1 MVYNYDG
8 VSEKLGGHALS
19 LIGYGLLND
28 KYYWILQN
36 SWGYKACQ
44 GGFVKIEFGQVGV
57 GNIAFSEPYIEEQST
72 PNVIDVDYSNMN
84 TACELEVKS
93 NSDLN
98 NWKSQLNIIF
108 KHESKDTEFDYI
120 CGITKFINEE
130 KKIKCYFEFLNSET
144 VYKGKYTYKT
154 FENIRE
160 GKGNTFKLNSF
171 NEKSF
176 TYYGRDHFEPLSKIL
191 NNTDLENYY
200 YFVSKTISRISFI
213 FNPAG
218 VDKSLP
224 PIYANNKNGNAL
236 SNCRVSSIYLDEE
249 QTKYIAYCD
258 ISDKELNYFD
268 DYSKKENKMLYN
280 VLCDQRATM
289 DLVVYKLDTNL
300 YPSIYVKYFLISDIA
315 WSQNTIVSLLTNID
329 GSITGC
335 KDETALFTVVVKVE
349 KDNKYTT
356 EGIQCSLGK
365 LKATGK
371 NFLIHCQFNRIVD
384 FDNLYLQ
391 PYASIAK
398 FTFPFEII
406 IEKEFKGDYFIPKEV
421 IANYCPK
428 YSSNFYI
435 FIIFICFI
443 IF

>member
-130 KKIKCYFEFLNSET
+130 KKIKCYFEFLNSKKI
-144 VYKGKYTYKT
+144 YKGKYTYKS

-160 GKGNTFKLNSF
+160 
-171 NEKSF
+171 
-176 TYYGRDHFEPLSKIL
+176 
-191 NNTDLENYY
+191 
-200 YFVSKTISRISFI
+200 
-213 FNPAG
+213 
-218 VDKSLP
+218 
-224 PIYANNKNGNAL
+224 
-236 SNCRVSSIYLDEE
+236 
-249 QTKYIAYCD
+249 
-258 ISDKELNYFD
+258 
-268 DYSKKENKMLYN
+268 
-280 VLCDQRATM
+280 
-289 DLVVYKLDTNL
+289 
-300 YPSIYVKYFLISDIA
+300 
-315 WSQNTIVSLLTNID
+315 
-329 GSITGC
+329 
-335 KDETALFTVVVKVE
+335 
-349 KDNKYTT
+349 
-356 EGIQCSLGK
+356 
-365 LKATGK
+365 
-371 NFLIHCQFNRIVD
+371 
-384 FDNLYLQ
+384 
-391 PYASIAK
+391 
-398 FTFPFEII
+398 
-406 IEKEFKGDYFIPKEV
+406 
-421 IANYCPK
+421 
-428 YSSNFYI
+428 
-435 FIIFICFI
+435 
-443 IF
+443 